1 MNLKQIETYFPGKTV
16 PCKRYAEGWRL
27 CKEDAAKRR
36 VRVAKAVDAILA
48 ETKGDVLLVTHGACV
63 GDLMKIFRARSVSK
77 KVKPVKGTAWN
88 CALYIYEL
96 DDNNKFTG
104 GRYTTEFMD
113 DKELTSNWRCPKIE
127 RPDDPRYMTAAQD
140 KADRAKRAQ
149 KAKKAPKSKN

>member
-1 MNLKQIETYFPGKTV
+1 MTTPG
-16 PCKRYAEGWRL
+16 KRYADGWRICNENDKKRL
-27 CKEDAAKRR
+27 IRYAKTL
-36 VRVAKAVDAILA
+36 DAILA

-113 DKELTSNWRCPKIE
+113 DKELTSNFRTPKIP
-127 RPDDPRYMTAAQD
+127 RPDDPRYEN
-140 KADRAKRAQ
+140 KPI
-149 KAKKAPKSKN
+149 KKGKKKK